1 MKSRQRQSNWTENSQ
16 TVLTYIKDKK
26 LVRDLLSG
34 DEGDFKRFFDAYF
47 PRLYRFAD
55 DRLKD
60 HPDAVRDVVQSTLS
74 KTLLNLDKYRG
85 ESALFTW
92 MCSICK
98 NEIYD
103 YLKNQSKYEK
113 NIVLES
119 DLPDPGSGGLSGD
132 VDSTEQPSEIYQR
145 VQSARQI
152 HRVLDQLPFEYGNLI
167 EWKYIEGLSVKQMA
181 ERMGLS
187 PSATQSMLYRAR
199 MAFQQCHEEL
209 S

>member
-1 MKSRQRQSNWTENSQ
+1 
-16 TVLTYIKDKK
+16 VLTYINDKK

-34 DEGDFKRFFDAYF
+34 DESDFKHFFDEHF

-60 HPDAVRDVVQSTLS
+60 HPDAVRDVVQATLS

-85 ESALFTW
+85 ESTLFTW
-92 MCSICK
+92 MCSICR

-103 YLKNQSKYEK
+103 YLKKQSKYEK
-113 NIVLES
+113 NIVLKG
-119 DLPDPGSGGLSGD
+119 DLSELDSATVSGE
-132 VDSTEQPSEIYQR
+132 VHSTQQPADHYQR
-145 VQSARQI
+145 DESAKLI
-152 HRVLDQLPFEYGNLI
+152 YRVMDQLPFEYGNLI
-167 EWKYIEGLSVKQMA
+167 EWKYVEGLSVKQMA

-187 PSATQSMLYRAR
+187 QSATQSMLYRAR
-199 MAFQQCHEEL
+199 VAFQQCHADL

>member
-1 MKSRQRQSNWTENSQ
+1 M
-16 TVLTYIKDKK
+16 LTYINDKK

-34 DEGDFKRFFDAYF
+34 DESDFKHFFDEHF

-60 HPDAVRDVVQSTLS
+60 HPDAVRDVVQATLS

-85 ESALFTW
+85 ESTLFTW
-92 MCSICK
+92 MCSICR

-103 YLKNQSKYEK
+103 YLKKQSKYEK
-113 NIVLES
+113 NIVLKG
-119 DLPDPGSGGLSGD
+119 DLSELDSATVSGE
-132 VDSTEQPSEIYQR
+132 VHSTQQPADHYQR
-145 VQSARQI
+145 DESAKLI
-152 HRVLDQLPFEYGNLI
+152 YRVMDQLPFEYGNLI
-167 EWKYIEGLSVKQMA
+167 EWKYVEGLSVKQMA

-187 PSATQSMLYRAR
+187 QSATQSMLYRAR
-199 MAFQQCHEEL
+199 VAFQQCHADL